1 MNFFFHSFIGYS
13 SCNIQYKFIIQHKTK
28 KKRKEKKQ
36 NPKEVGA
43 TGLTPHARHRPFTI
57 LLQIQHENNF
67 LPTSKHRQANFVAF
81 LIFVCTT
88 ASFFAQISSS
98 ENVLKRDAI
107 LAPVAKGMPSYRNQS
122 ENAQKLLFTD
132 LVNTKIF

>member
-1 MNFFFHSFIGYS
+1 M
-13 SCNIQYKFIIQHKTK
+13 
-28 KKRKEKKQ
+28 
-36 NPKEVGA
+36 
-43 TGLTPHARHRPFTI
+43 GLTPHARHRAFTI

-88 ASFFAQISSS
+88 ASFFAQISSY

-107 LAPVAKGMPSYRNQS
+107 LAPVAKGIPSYRSQS
-122 ENAQKLLFTD
+122 EKAQKLLFTD